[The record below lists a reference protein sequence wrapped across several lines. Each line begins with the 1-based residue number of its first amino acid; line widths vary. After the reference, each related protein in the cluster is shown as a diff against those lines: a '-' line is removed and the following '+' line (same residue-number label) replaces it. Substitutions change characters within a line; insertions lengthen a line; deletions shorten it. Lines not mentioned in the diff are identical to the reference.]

1 MARLHE
7 YQGKELLKQFK
18 IPIPKGG
25 VARTPEEAR
34 QIAEEIEGEVMVK
47 AQAWVTGR
55 AGMGGIKK
63 ASNPAQAEEAARH
76 MLGMKVKNFVVEEV
90 LVEQRVEIAREFYAG
105 VIIDDAA
112 QQPLI
117 MFSSVGGTGIEE
129 IAAENPDRVARM
141 HVDVNTGLLDF
152 QARDLVRR
160 TGIGGQLQM
169 QLGSVLEGLFNL
181 AQQYDARAAEINPL
195 VQLTNGNLVAAD
207 CRVTVDDYG
216 VFRHKDLGIAIARE
230 YDRPPTA
237 LEKIAY
243 DVEAGDYRGTFYFI
257 QMAEGFQKGEGYI
270 GFHGAGGGGSMMSMD
285 AVMRQGYKLATFV
298 DTSGN
303 PPASKVYRAARIVLA
318 SGPVDGY
325 FGSGSGVASQEQFHS
340 ARGFVKAF
348 LEEQAGRTPIDVP
361 VVIRLGGNSEDKAV
375 EILGWLNGWIPAPV
389 EGYKKDDSPDFCAGR
404 LHALIQEGT
413 LVEPRPRPEPKRVG
427 EPRFYQFETVTGG
440 TITYDHSIC
449 AACESKICVKECAR
463 QILSLN
469 DQGLPVLNISKE
481 EAQKGRCVE
490 CLACEVDCFFKGA
503 GGGKITL
510 PIPGLDQYRMET
522 KA

>member
-1 MARLHE
+1 
-7 YQGKELLKQFK
+7 
-18 IPIPKGG
+18 
-25 VARTPEEAR
+25 
-34 QIAEEIEGEVMVK
+34 
-47 AQAWVTGR
+47 
-55 AGMGGIKK
+55 
-63 ASNPAQAEEAARH
+63 H
-76 MLGMKVKNFVVEEV
+76 MLGMKVKNFTVEQV
-90 LVEQRVEIAREFYAG
+90 LVEERVEIAREFYAG

-129 IAAENPDRVARM
+129 IAAENPDKVARM
-141 HVDVNTGLLDF
+141 HVDVTTGLLDF

-160 TGIGGQLQM
+160 TGIGGKLQLM
-169 QLGSVLEGLFNL
+169 LGGVLMNLFKL
-181 AQQYDARAAEINPL
+181 ALNYDARAAEINPL
-195 VQLTNGNLVAAD
+195 VQLSDGSLMAAD

-243 DVEAGDYRGTFYFI
+243 DVEANDYRGTFYFI
-257 QMAEGFQKGEGYI
+257 QMAEGFEKGEGYV

-318 SGPVDGY
+318 SGPMDGY

-348 LEEQAGRTPIDVP
+348 LEAQIDVP

-375 EILGWLNGWIPAPV
+375 EILEWLNGWIPASV
-389 EGYKKDDSPDFCAGR
+389 EGYKKDDSPDFCAAR
-404 LHALIQEGT
+404 LHELIQDGVR
-413 LVEPRPRPEPKRVG
+413 VEAKPQPEPVRVG
-427 EPRFYQFETVTGG
+427 EPRLYQFETVTGG

-449 AACESKICVKECAR
+449 AGCESKICVQECAR
-463 QILSLN
+463 EILSL
-469 DQGLPVLNISKE
+469 DGEGLPILNISKE
-481 EAQKGRCVE
+481 EAQKGRCIE
-490 CLACEVDCFFKGA
+490 CLACEIDCTFKGA
-503 GGGKITL
+503 GGGKIDL
-510 PIPGLDQYRMET
+510 PIPGLDQ
-522 KA
+522 

>member
-7 YQGKELLKQFK
+7 YQGKQLLKQFQ
-18 IPIPKGG
+18 IPVPKGG
-25 VARTPEEAR
+25 VARSPQEAR
-34 QIAEEIEGEVMVK
+34 EIAEEIGGEVMVK

-55 AGMGGIKK
+55 AGLGGIKK
-63 ASNPAQAEEAARH
+63 ASNPAQAEEAASH
-76 MLGMKVKNFVVEEV
+76 MLGMRVKNFRVDEV

-129 IAAENPDRVARM
+129 IAQEHPDRVARM
-141 HVDVNTGLLDF
+141 HVDIGTGLLDF

-160 TGIGGQLQM
+160 TGIGGKLQLD
-169 QLGSVLEGLFNL
+169 LGSLLVKLFEL
-181 AQQYDARAAEINPL
+181 ASTYDARAAEINPL
-195 VQLTNGNLVAAD
+195 VQLTDGSLLAAD

-216 VFRHKDLGIAIARE
+216 VFRHKDLGIGIARE

-243 DVEAGDYRGTFYFI
+243 DVEAHDYRGTFYFI
-257 QMAEGFQKGEGYI
+257 QMAEGFEKGEGYV

-348 LEEQAGRTPIDVP
+348 LEEQIDVP

-375 EILGWLNGWIPAPV
+375 EILEWLNGRVPAPV
-389 EGYKKDDSPDFCAGR
+389 EGYRKDDSPDFCAER
-404 LHALIQEGT
+404 LRVLIEAGQLIEPEALPQPGAAGDGKN
-413 LVEPRPRPEPKRVG
+413 L
-427 EPRFYQFETVTGG
+427 YQFETVTGG
-440 TITYDHSIC
+440 TVTFDHSIC
-449 AACESKICVKECAR
+449 AGCESKICVKECAR

-469 DQGLPVLNISKE
+469 EDSVPVLNITRE
-481 EAQKGRCVE
+481 EAKKGRCAE
-490 CLACEVDCFFKGA
+490 CLACEVDCLFKGA
-503 GGGKITL
+503 GGGRITL
-510 PIPGLDQYRMET
+510 PIPGFDEYLAATD
-522 KA
+522 

>member
-7 YQGKELLKQFK
+7 YQGKEILKRHGIK
-18 IPIPKGG
+18 VPKGG

-34 QIAEEIEGEVMVK
+34 QLAEEIGGEVMVK

-55 AGMGGIKK
+55 AGLGGIKR
-63 ASNPAQAEEAARH
+63 SRGPAEAEEAARG
-76 MLGMKVKNFVVEEV
+76 MLGMKVGSFVVEEV
-90 LVEQRVEIAREFYAG
+90 LVEERVDIAREFYAG

-129 IAAENPDRVARM
+129 IAAEHPDRVARM
-141 HVDVNTGLLDF
+141 HVDVGTGLLDF

-160 TGIGGQLQM
+160 TGIGGKLQLQ
-169 QLGSVLEGLFNL
+169 LGGVLLNLFKV
-181 AQQYDARAAEINPL
+181 AQGSDARAAEINPL
-195 VQLTNGNLVAAD
+195 VQLADGSLMAAD
-207 CRVTVDDYG
+207 CRITVDDYG

-243 DVEAGDYRGTFYFI
+243 DVEANDYRGTFYFI
-257 QMAEGFQKGEGYI
+257 QMAEGFEKGEGYV

-285 AVMRQGYKLATFV
+285 AVMRQGYKLSTFV

-303 PPASKVYRAARIVLA
+303 PPASKVYRAARIVMA
-318 SGPVDGY
+318 AGPVDGY

-348 LEEQAGRTPIDVP
+348 LEEQIDVP

-375 EILGWLNGWIPAPV
+375 EILEWLNGWVPAPV
-389 EGYKKDDSPDFCAGR
+389 EGYRKDNSPDFCAER
-404 LHALIQEGT
+404 LHALIVEGKM
-413 LVEPRPRPEPKRVG
+413 VEPKERELPATPAPENAYR
-427 EPRFYQFETVTGG
+427 FETVTGG
-440 TITYDHSIC
+440 TVAFDHSVC
-449 AACESKICVKECAR
+449 ATCETKVCIQECAR
-463 QILSLN
+463 KILSPN
-469 DQGLPVLNISKE
+469 DQGLPVLNITRE
-481 EAQKGRCVE
+481 EAKKGRCVE

-503 GGGKITL
+503 GGGRIVL
-510 PIPGLDQYRMET
+510 PIPGLDSEG
-522 KA
+522 

>member
-18 IPIPKGG
+18 IPVPKGG

-34 QIAEEIEGEVMVK
+34 QIAKELGGEVMVK

-55 AGMGGIKK
+55 AGLGGIKK

-76 MLGMKVKNFVVEEV
+76 MLGMKVKNYTVEEV

-129 IAAENPDRVARM
+129 IAAEHPDRVARM

-160 TGIGGQLQM
+160 TGIGGKLQM
-169 QLGSVLEGLFNL
+169 QLGSVLEALFNL

-195 VQLTNGNLVAAD
+195 VQLTDGSLVAAD

-257 QMAEGFQKGEGYI
+257 QMAEDFQRGEGYV

-318 SGPVDGY
+318 CGPVDGY

-348 LEEQAGRTPIDVP
+348 LEEQIDVP
-361 VVIRLGGNSEDKAV
+361 VVIRLGGNSEDRAV
-375 EILGWLNGWIPAPV
+375 EILEWLNGWVPAPV
-389 EGYKKDDSPDFCAGR
+389 EGYKKDDSPDFCASR
-404 LHALIQEGT
+404 LHALIQEGS
-413 LVEPRPRPEPKRVG
+413 LVEPQPRPEPARQG
-427 EPRFYQFETVTGG
+427 EPRLYQFETVTGG

-449 AACESKICVKECAR
+449 ATCDSKICVKECAR
-463 QILSLN
+463 QILSLS
-469 DQGLPVLNISKE
+469 DEGLPELNITKE
-481 EAQKGRCVE
+481 EARQGRCVE
-490 CLACEVDCFFKGA
+490 CLACEVDCTFKGA
-503 GGGKITL
+503 GGGKIEL
-510 PIPGLDQYRMET
+510 PIPGLDQYLRET